1 MLKFKLSDLSAREK
15 FILHLADNGLIMNH
29 RLCEWCARAPQLELE
44 MGLANIGLDHL
55 GQARL
60 WLNCVV
66 ESLAARGIDTTEDA
80 LAYFRDENQYFNLL
94 LVEQPNDDFAMTV
107 AKLFLYDAHH
117 KLLLAQLSAADAQTD
132 DVAAAT
138 VAAATV
144 AAVARK
150 AAVEVDYHLR
160 FSMHWMRVLVSGS
173 AESARRMRDAVDDLW
188 PLCGELFTAAAYE
201 RAARLTAD
209 CAGIKTAWL
218 AAVLPEVRPLGL
230 ALDEALPFHL
240 PSGKHNRHSEHLGF
254 LLAEMQVLARQH
266 PEAAW

>member
-1 MLKFKLSDLSAREK
+1 MLQFDLSDLSAREK

-60 WLNCVV
+60 WLNCLV
-66 ESLAARGIDTTEDA
+66 ESLAARGVDTGEDA
-80 LAYFRDENQYFNLL
+80 LAYFRDEHQYFNLL

-117 KLLLAQLSAADAQTD
+117 KLLLARLSNAGAQAED
-132 DVAAAT
+132 DGD
-138 VAAATV
+138 V
-144 AAVARK
+144 AAVAQK

-160 FSMHWMRVLVSGS
+160 FSAHWMRVFVSGT
-173 AESARRMRDAVDDLW
+173 AESARRMRDAVEYLW
-188 PLCGELFTAAAYE
+188 PLCGELFTAADYE
-201 RAARLTAD
+201 AAARLPVD
-209 CAGIKTAWL
+209 CASLKDAWL
-218 AAVLPEVRPLGL
+218 AAVLPEVQPLGL
-230 ALDEALPFHL
+230 ALDEELPFHQPL
-240 PSGKHNRHSEHLGF
+240 GKHNRHSEHLGF